1 MPAASA
7 RTFVVP
13 RSACRSCRVAHCR
26 RGGFLRCWL
35 QHAAAPNIYRGSDGR
50 RSRFASVK
58 AGPSRPRNASVPRSW
73 LNQSGE
79 IIPDDRVSEL
89 GFAHVRGQL
98 RRDHELVVQSAPA
111 GRPIK
116 PCGFCLDVS
125 MRAGEARSDDC
136 FSVVVLNDAPGL
148 WHRGSGFTGVV
159 SQSDN
164 GLDRSVA
171 HRLLY

>member
-1 MPAASA
+1 MSA

-26 RGGFLRCWL
+26 RGGFLRCWF

-111 GRPIK
+111 GCPIK
-116 PCGFCLDVS
+116 PRGFRLDVS
-125 MRAGEARSDDC
+125 MRAGEAGSESC
-136 FSVVVLNDAPGL
+136 FGVVVSNDAPGP
-148 WHRGSGFTGVV
+148 WRRGIGFTGVG
-159 SQSDN
+159 SQLAG
-164 GLDRSVA
+164 GLGRPVA
-171 HRLLY
+171 LGLLY